1 MMKDLQHNSYA
12 QPQEKTIK
20 LSTVLTAL
28 VILLVYAGVF
38 VAEQT
43 LPATSILF
51 TVLKKGA
58 TYALVAVSMNLLN
71 GFTGLFSLGQAGFML
86 IGAYA
91 YGILTIPV
99 EQRMN
104 VYQYY
109 DGGIVQFALPVVPA
123 LIIAGLC
130 AAAFAFLI
138 GLPVLRLK
146 SDYLA
151 IATLGFAEIVRTIFQ
166 WDKLGFLTN
175 GSNLLREYPTFSDFN
190 IKGAD
195 GEVTL
200 YLSTLVPF
208 IIAGVCI
215 ALIVLLLRSSYGRA
229 FMAIRDDE
237 IAAEAMGINLA
248 KHKQI
253 AFCVSSFF
261 AGIGGAML
269 AMYQNTVQAKAFTSA
284 MTYEILL
291 IVVIGGIGS
300 VTGSCISSFLFVACS
315 EWWLRFLDQKQ
326 MIGNFEVPLLR
337 NGFRLV
343 VFSII
348 IMIVVLFFRQG
359 IMGTKELPDLFKPRR
374 GGKKPK
380 RSVKEKAEQAKENAK
395 EALQA
400 EEQITLTAAEA
411 AETGAA
417 VAAEAAG
424 EEAAS
429 LKDKAEEAKEALKE
443 ELAQEAAAAA
453 EAETVE
459 GGEA

>member
-1 MMKDLQHNSYA
+1 MKTKKKFNPAMLWA
-12 QPQEKTIK
+12 
-20 LSTVLTAL
+20 AL
-28 VILLVYAGVF
+28 VIVLVYVAVF
-38 VAEQT
+38 ITEQL
-43 LPATSILF
+43 LPASSMLF

-86 IGAYA
+86 IGAYTYA
-91 YGILTIPV
+91 VFTIPV
-99 EQRMN
+99 ADRMN

-109 DGGIVQFALPVVPA
+109 NGGLVQFAMPVVPA
-123 LIIAGLC
+123 LIMAGL
-130 AAAFAFLI
+130 AAALFAFLI

-151 IATLGFAEIVRTIFQ
+151 IATLGFAEIIRAIFQ
-166 WDKLGFLTN
+166 WNKLGALTN
-175 GSNLLREYPTFSDFN
+175 GSNILREFPTFNDFN
-190 IKGAD
+190 IRNAE

-208 IIAGVCI
+208 LIAGVCI
-215 ALIVLLLRSSYGRA
+215 ALIVMLINSTFGRSLR
-229 FMAIRDDE
+229 AIKDDE
-237 IAAEAMGINLA
+237 IAAEAMGINLFH
-248 KHKQI
+248 HKQMS
-253 AFCVSSFF
+253 FCISSFF

-269 AMYQNTVQAKAFTSA
+269 AMYQSTIQAKAFTSA

-380 RSVKEKAEQAKENAK
+380 RSVKEKAEEAK
-395 EALQA
+395 EAVKDDS
-400 EEQITLTAAEA
+400 ENEA
-411 AETGAA
+411 SSVKE
-417 VAAEAAG
+417 
-424 EEAAS
+424 
-429 LKDKAEEAKEALKE
+429 KAEEAKEAAKE
-443 ELAQEAAAAA
+443 ALAQEADAQAQ
-453 EAETVE
+453 AETVE